1 MWNTVKLTV
10 KTLLMTP
17 SAVIW
22 TLLFP
27 IVLSTVFA
35 VMFGAL
41 KEGDAIEA
49 VPVAVVQDDAW
60 DDSGFAAVVESLA
73 AGSDA
78 LLDVHAVSDAE
89 RARELLADGAV
100 DGIYAVATDGTCR
113 LMLPEAASAAQAQ
126 SDPSFEINRSIL
138 EMVASSYLQN
148 EALLADAVAH
158 DPTLLGK
165 PELVERALLQVT
177 SVRAVSLTHSQPD
190 EGVRYFYALLG
201 MTAVFAMQLA
211 GDMVWRLQPLSSD
224 TAARRA
230 VSGTSRMRQ
239 LVPTVI
245 GCWLVTTAFLLVAF
259 AYMCAIAH
267 IDATGRAGLCVVGIM
282 AASLLSASIGACVGA
297 MPGRMDAGA
306 RSGVLTVLSCAFSLF
321 AGLYGTRCMELA
333 DAVAKAFPAS
343 RWINPVTLI
352 RDMFYSIYYYDDLGP
367 FLVRAAACAVAAA
380 AGLAIAVALF
390 RRQGNE
396 HL

>member
-35 VMFGAL
+35 VMFDAL
-41 KEGDAIEA
+41 EKGEAIEA
-49 VPVAVVQDDAW
+49 VPVAVVQDNAW
-60 DDSGFAAVVESLA
+60 DASGFAAVVDTLA
-73 AGSDA
+73 TGSDA
-78 LLDVHAVSDAE
+78 LLDVHAVPDAE
-89 RARELLADGAV
+89 RARKLLEDGTV
-100 DGIYAVATDGTCR
+100 DGIYAVADDGTCR
-113 LMLPEAASAAQAQ
+113 LMLPEATSAVHAQ
-126 SDPSFEINRSIL
+126 SGSSFEIDRSIL

-148 EALLADAVAH
+148 EALLANAVTR
-158 DPTLLGK
+158 DPALLGRA
-165 PELVERALLQVT
+165 ELVERALSQAS
-177 SVRAVSLTHSQPD
+177 SVREVSLTHSQPD
-190 EGVRYFYALLG
+190 QGVRFFYALLG

-211 GDMVWRLQPLSSD
+211 EGMVWRLQPLSSA

-230 VSGTSRMRQ
+230 ASGTSRMRQ

-245 GCWLVTTAFLLVAF
+245 GCWLVTTGFLLVAF
-259 AYMCAIAH
+259 AYMCVIAH
-267 IDATGRAGLCVVGIM
+267 VDAAGRAGLCVAGIM

-297 MPGRMDAGA
+297 LPGRMDADA
-306 RSGVLTVLSCAFSLF
+306 RSGVLTVLSCMLSLF
-321 AGLYGTRCMELA
+321 AGMYGTRCMEFA

-343 RWINPVTLI
+343 LWINPVALI
-352 RDMFYSIYYYDDLGP
+352 RDMFYSVYYYDDLGP
-367 FLVRAAACAVAAA
+367 FLARAAVCVIAAA
-380 AGLAIAVALF
+380 VGLAIAVALF

-396 HL
+396 YL